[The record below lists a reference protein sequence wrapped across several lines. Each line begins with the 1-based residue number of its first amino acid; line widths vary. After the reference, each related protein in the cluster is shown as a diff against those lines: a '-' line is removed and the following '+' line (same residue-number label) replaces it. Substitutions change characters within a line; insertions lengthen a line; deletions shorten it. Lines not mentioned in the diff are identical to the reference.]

1 MRFVAN
7 IWFFFPL
14 EVDML
19 FLLFKL
25 NLKGYVSRSVAFSSP
40 MNMTVFGRILIE
52 DRDIPLKSCGICVH
66 ELLD

>member
-7 IWFFFPL
+7 IWVFFPL

>member
-1 MRFVAN
+1 
-7 IWFFFPL
+7 
-14 EVDML
+14 ML